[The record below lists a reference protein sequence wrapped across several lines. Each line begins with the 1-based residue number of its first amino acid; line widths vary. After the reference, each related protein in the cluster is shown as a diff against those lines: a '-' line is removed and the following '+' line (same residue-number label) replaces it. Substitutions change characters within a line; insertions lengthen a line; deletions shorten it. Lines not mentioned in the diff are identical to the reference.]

1 VHQLRLLHLLQHL
14 WRLCSA
20 ATLQGLTAMAGQ
32 VQWLQASAQARG
44 SLGSTRVGRAQVDRA
59 QVANDENGEG

>member
-1 VHQLRLLHLLQHL
+1 
-14 WRLCSA
+14 
-20 ATLQGLTAMAGQ
+20 MAGQ

-44 SLGSTRVGRAQVDRA
+44 SLGSTRVGRAQVGRA